1 MWARVGSL
9 LFLMSSVFGGEMV
22 VDSPKRITPQW
33 ESKVFGIKYGVTT
46 LDNAVEEMISGLID
60 DAFDEKFIQRVQLA
74 ITNNTTGVYEEY
86 WDNGALKA
94 RLPYKDGKAHG
105 HVHGWYDNG
114 RDAFKGYFQ
123 EGVKQGIHITFF
135 RTEPRE
141 IMKDARLIIFNEK
154 GQLDGKLYRSHPTGD
169 LWIVITYKDG
179 IANGP
184 LEGWNSN
191 GKYFLSSQYKDG
203 ILQKDPPP
211 EMIDRPRP
219 KRSIADTYVTQVI
232 HKFQKIAQKEFG
244 IRACGSG
251 AGMPFD
257 VETIGI
263 DFNVYKRASH
273 EEAREL
279 LVRLKERFVQEI
291 NRHEK
296 LRPYL
301 REYPFT
307 PIRTQIFLTFYD
319 KTGNTYKDGSITS
332 ILVDRDKQIC
342 FYSANPDNPK
352 KENKLKEP
360 YDEAV
365 KMVHT
370 KGS

>member
-1 MWARVGSL
+1 MIFCYFVFVIGSI
-9 LFLMSSVFGGEMV
+9 FASHIV
-22 VDSPKRITPQW
+22 VDSPKRITSQW

-60 DAFDEKFIQRVQLA
+60 DAFDENFIQRIQLA

-86 WDNGALKA
+86 WDNGVLKA

-114 RDAFKGYFQ
+114 RDAFKGHFQ

-141 IMKDARLIIFNEK
+141 NMKKARILTYNTE
-154 GQLDGKLYRSHPTGD
+154 GNLDGDQDTFHPTGR
-169 LWIVITYKDG
+169 LWIVLPYQNG
-179 IANGP
+179 VANGP
-184 LEGWNSN
+184 LEGWDSN
-191 GKYFLSSQYKDG
+191 RKYFLSSQYKDG

-211 EMIDRPRP
+211 ENIDRPRP
-219 KRSIADTYVTQVI
+219 KRSIADTYISEVRREL
-232 HKFQKIAQKEFG
+232 KKIAYKEFG
-244 IRACGSG
+244 IKACGSG
-251 AGMPFD
+251 AGGPFD
-257 VETIGI
+257 VERIGI
-263 DFNVYKRASH
+263 DFNVYKRASR

-279 LVRLKERFVQEI
+279 LVQLTERFVQVI
-291 NRHEK
+291 NGHEK

-307 PIRTQIFLTFYD
+307 PIRAEIYLSFFD

-332 ILVDRDKQIC
+332 ILVDRNKQIC
-342 FYSANPDNPK
+342 YYSINPDNPK
-352 KENKLKEP
+352 KKNKLKEP

-365 KMVHT
+365 KIVHT
-370 KGS
+370 KN